1 MKRSERDMSLM
12 VKARSKMC
20 VSAFTDVEG
29 NISILEEEKAVGQRA
44 KDG

>member
-29 NISILEEEKAVGQRA
+29 NISILGRKTVGQRA